1 MNTSRLW
8 LNSSLGELRARGGL
22 LAAYLY
28 LVVAMCSLLAITAC
42 LVAMIIA
49 AILLAP
55 AHLIRRALDWNDARR
70 FTPSKTRFSNVETST
85 KSKPPT

>member
-49 AILLAP
+49 ALLLVP

-70 FTPSKTRFSNVETST
+70 YMPSKTRFSNVETST
-85 KSKPPT
+85 KSRPPM

>member
-8 LNSSLGELRARGGL
+8 LNSSLAGLRARGGL

-42 LVAMIIA
+42 LVATIIA

-55 AHLIRRALDWNDARR
+55 AHLIRRALDWNDVRR
-70 FTPSKTRFSNVETST
+70 FTQSKTHSYSVETFT